1 MKKQKMIKVTH
12 ILLLLTVAFCFLQN
26 VSADKA
32 PTHHSTAI
40 TAVSD
45 TTDSAVDSPDTAATT
60 TMTHLPTTKI
70 DLTTNPFKFFD
81 MGGGAFILLNLFL
94 ISLIFL
100 VPLGFFILVIYLIV
114 RRNRRKKR
122 EEEPTPTIIYQNGPM
137 PIGGYPE
144 QTKRM
149 LEKNKDRA
157 ILHMGLGI
165 GVFVVS
171 LLFHIKICIAIG
183 IVLFCY
189 GSSEFTNARR
199 HLRERNNDQS
209 KK

>member
-1 MKKQKMIKVTH
+1 MMKATH
-12 ILLLLTVAFCFLQN
+12 ILFLLAVAFCFLEN

-32 PTHHSTAI
+32 ATQHSTAI

-45 TTDSAVDSPDTAATT
+45 TTDTSVDSPDTAATT
-60 TMTHLPTTKI
+60 TITHIPATKI

-100 VPLGFFILVIYLIV
+100 VPLGLFILVIYLIV
-114 RRNRRKKR
+114 RRSRRKK

-149 LEKNKDRA
+149 LEKSKDRA

-183 IVLFCY
+183 ILLFCY

>member
-1 MKKQKMIKVTH
+1 MIKVTH
-12 ILLLLTVAFCFLQN
+12 ILLLLAVAFSFLQN
-26 VSADKA
+26 VCAEKTLA
-32 PTHHSTAI
+32 HHSSAI

-45 TTDSAVDSPDTAATT
+45 TTDSAVNSADTVTTT

-81 MGGGAFILLNLFL
+81 MGGGTFILLNLFL

-114 RRNRRKKR
+114 RRSRRRKR
-122 EEEPTPTIIYQNGPM
+122 EEEPAPTIIYQNGPM

-183 IVLFCY
+183 ILLFCY

-199 HLRERNNDQS
+199 HLRERNNDKS